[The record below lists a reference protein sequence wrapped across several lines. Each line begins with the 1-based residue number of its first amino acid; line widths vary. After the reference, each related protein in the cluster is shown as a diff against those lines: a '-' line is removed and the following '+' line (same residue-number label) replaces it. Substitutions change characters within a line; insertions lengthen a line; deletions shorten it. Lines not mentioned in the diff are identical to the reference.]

1 MKKIII
7 LLVALAFTSVSFSS
21 ITENIYKGADAN
33 RIVPTAKIV
42 RMKSYSPVPN
52 YVEYGMPIAFNQ
64 STLEK
69 WLQSF
74 FGEEGSN
81 YTIEKRNEETD
92 QIGFTH
98 INFNQLYK
106 GVRVTNATY
115 KAHIKEG
122 KLVSVNGDFFP
133 VNPASETPVISE
145 QTALQHALSHIGAQL
160 YKWQVA
166 EEEEHLKEHENNSAA
181 TYFPKAELH
190 IVHPENKFFEP
201 ITKLAYKFNI
211 YAHQPMS
218 RQDIYVDATNGNILL
233 SIDRIHHGN
242 SNGTVVTAYS
252 GTHPMTTDSVSP
264 TQFRLRET
272 TRGNGVRTFNLLTGT
287 NYGNAVDFTDTDNYW
302 NNVNP
307 QKDQYAGD
315 AHWGAQMTYDYYF
328 QNYNRNSIDNN
339 GFQLN
344 SYVHYS
350 TNYVNAFWDGQKMT
364 YGDGDNSYTPLT
376 SLDICGHEV
385 THGLTTFTADLVYSY
400 ESGALNESFSDI
412 FGTAVEWFGKN
423 PGQANWLIGEDIGSA
438 FRSMLNPKVYS
449 DPHTYLGQYWYV
461 GPNDNGGVHTNSG
474 VQNHWFYRLSV
485 GGSGTND
492 NGDSYNI
499 SGIGMAK
506 AGAIAFRNLTV
517 YLSQNSQYADARF
530 YAIKAAE
537 DLYGACSFE
546 VEQCTNAWYA
556 VGVGGVYQAIVI
568 PNFAA
573 NSTTSCTVPFTVS
586 FNNTSTN
593 ASTFNWSFGDGG
605 GSTQIS
611 PSYTYNQAGTYN
623 VKLVADGGNCG
634 IDSITK
640 NTYIVINTPP
650 VPTSVGDSV
659 CTNQTATLTASGSGN
674 LTWYD
679 AQIGGN
685 MVGTGTTFTTPALTA
700 TTYYYVDNATPGPT
714 GNVGPI
720 DNTIGGGNN
729 HSNGSSQFLIFD
741 VLKPCTI
748 VSAWALA
755 QGTSVRTFTLWDN
768 QGNVIQTYPVNIPDG
783 PGTVTLNI
791 PLTSGTGYRL
801 GGTGG
806 MNLYRNSSGT
816 NYPYTLN
823 GVVSITGSSAGAS
836 YYYYLY
842 NWEVKEA
849 DCVSERTP
857 TEAFVEPCAGIS
869 ENGVGK
875 ILVYPNPANEVL
887 TIEFDLTHSSD
898 VEMKM
903 TDITG
908 KEVLNISSGN
918 FAKGKNRVQTDISGL
933 AEGMYIYN
941 LRVDGVNSAYRIAI
955 SR

>member
-1 MKKIII
+1 MKKIFISFI
-7 LLVALAFTSVSFSS
+7 ALATTFQSFSAT
-21 ITENIYKGADAN
+21 TENVYKGNEAN
-33 RIVPTAKIV
+33 RLVPTAKLV
-42 RMKSYSPVPN
+42 RMKSYTPVPN
-52 YVEYGMPIAFNQ
+52 YVEFGMPVAFNQ
-64 STLEK
+64 NTLEK
-69 WLQSF
+69 WIQSF
-74 FGEEGSN
+74 LGEEGIN
-81 YTIEKRNEETD
+81 YSIERRNEETD
-92 QIGFTH
+92 HLGFTH

-106 GVRVTNATY
+106 GIKVTNATY

-122 KLVSVNGDFFP
+122 KLISVNGDFYP
-133 VNPASETPVISE
+133 ITAVSETPVISE
-145 QTALQHALSHIGAQL
+145 QAALQYALSHIGAQL
-160 YKWQVA
+160 YKWQIA
-166 EEEEHLKEHENNSAA
+166 EEEEHLKEHENNPAA
-181 TYFPKAELH
+181 TYFPKAELN
-190 IVHPENKFFEP
+190 IIHPENNFFEST
-201 ITKLAYKFNI
+201 TKLSYKFNI
-211 YAHQPMS
+211 YAHNPMS
-218 RQDIYVDATNGNILL
+218 RQDIYVDATNGKILL
-233 SIDRIHHGN
+233 SVNRIHHGN

-252 GTHPMTTDSVSP
+252 GTHPMVTDSVSP

-315 AHWGAQMTYDYYF
+315 AHWGAQMTYDYYY
-328 QNYNRNSIDNN
+328 QSHNRNSIDNN

-492 NGDSYNI
+492 NGDSYNLA
-499 SGIGMAK
+499 GIGMAK

-530 YAIKAAE
+530 YAVKAAE

-556 VGVGGVYQAIVI
+556 VGVGGPYQAIVI
-568 PNFAA
+568 PDFAS
-573 NSTTSCTVPFTVS
+573 NSTSSCTVPFTVA
-586 FNNTSTN
+586 FNNMSTN

-605 GSTQIS
+605 SSTQNS
-611 PSYTYNQAGTYN
+611 PTYTYNQAGTFN

-640 NTYIVINTPP
+640 NTFIVINTPP
-650 VPTSVGDSV
+650 MPTSIGDTV
-659 CTNQTATLTASGSGN
+659 CNNQTATLTANGSGN

-685 MVGTGTTFTTPALTA
+685 VLGTGTTFTTPPLNS
-700 TTYYYVDNATPGPT
+700 TTMYYVDNSTPGPV

-720 DNTIGGGNN
+720 DNTIGGGAN
-729 HSNGSSQFLIFD
+729 HSNGSSQYLVFD

-755 QGTSVRTFTLWDN
+755 QGTAVRTFTLWDN
-768 QGNVIQTYPVNIPDG
+768 QGNVIQTYPINIPDG
-783 PGTVTLNI
+783 ASTVTLNI
-791 PLTSGTGYRL
+791 PLTPGNGYRL

-806 MNLYRNSSGT
+806 VNLFRNSSGVT
-816 NYPYTLN
+816 YPYTLN
-823 GVVSITGSSAGAS
+823 GVVSITGSSAGSS

-849 DCVSERTP
+849 DCNSERVL
-857 TEAFVEPCAGIS
+857 TEAFVEPCTGVS
-869 ENGVGK
+869 ENNIGNV
-875 ILVYPNPANEVL
+875 VAYPNPANNLL
-887 TIEFDLTHSSD
+887 TVEFELANSTT
-898 VEMKM
+898 VELKIS
-903 TDITG
+903 DITG
-908 KEVLNISSGN
+908 KEVVRILPGN
-918 FAKGKNRVQTDISGL
+918 YAQGKNIVRTDISTL
-933 AEGMYIYN
+933 AEGMYICTM
-941 LRVDGVNSAYRIAI
+941 RIDGRNQSFRFAV